1 MGFDL
6 PFISTM
12 NLEIP
17 ESVKVWSQFAHP
29 VLMWVLFA
37 ISLYALYLGVQ
48 IRRTRK
54 ADGDLKKQLIK
65 GKFSDRHHRIGSVL
79 LLFAVMGT
87 LGGMLVTYI
96 NNGKLFVGPHLLA
109 GLGMVAILTA
119 AVSLVPYMQ
128 KGQTWARVLHI
139 ALNLGMLIIFT
150 WQAATGLE
158 IVQRIIDK
166 ITAVA

>member
-1 MGFDL
+1 
-6 PFISTM
+6 
-12 NLEIP
+12 
-17 ESVKVWSQFAHP
+17 
-29 VLMWVLFA
+29 
-37 ISLYALYLGVQ
+37 
-48 IRRTRK
+48 
-54 ADGDLKKQLIK
+54 GDLKKQLIK